1 MLVKEIHDAWGKKNY
16 VYTYICLC
24 ICVCKY
30 IYTYILKQIFCSFPQ
45 RFGMSHSGRHLE
57 TVSCLS
63 CFKQK
68 TWKLNIYIHFSFR
81 EIRLWKLPQATCD
94 WS

>member
-1 MLVKEIHDAWGKKNY
+1 MLVKKIHDAWGKENYIYMIIY
-16 VYTYICLC
+16 VYV
-24 ICVCKY
+24 CVY
-30 IYTYILKQIFCSFPQ
+30 IYIYKLKQIICSFPQ

-94 WS
+94 